1 VKLQPIEYKMWR
13 TKWTSSSQTH
23 RKKRVSFAPWFI
35 ENLFV
40 SKPNPVNHQTKMPII
55 RPAIISLPVV
65 FVLGACVPKYLAPP
79 SGPTAEVR
87 LKLESPEAFAMVHTY
102 DGPGCQ
108 GPRAIGVIGGSGY
121 LNAPEKDPDR
131 GIRPKMLGSSGKP
144 NSQVLEVLMPA
155 EKRVTLLYSQM
166 GPHNYPVARSC
177 KLPISFMPLANEQYE
192 VRYRYAPPFC
202 TVEVLRMSSDAKQG
216 IVYTPVDNISKE
228 SDACS
233 VLVK

>member
-1 VKLQPIEYKMWR
+1 MWR

-65 FVLGACVPKYLAPP
+65 FVLGACTPKYLAPP
-79 SGPTAEVR
+79 SGPTAEIR
-87 LKLESPEAFAMVHTY
+87 LKLESPEAFAMLHTY
-102 DGPGCQ
+102 ERPGCQ
-108 GPRAIGVIGGSGY
+108 GPQAIGVIGGPGY
-121 LNAPEKDPDR
+121 LTAPEKDPDR

-144 NSQVLEVLMPA
+144 DSQVLEVLVPA
-155 EKRVTLLYSQM
+155 DKRLTLLYSQI
-166 GPHNYPVARSC
+166 GPHDYKVARTC
-177 KLPISFMPLANEQYE
+177 KLPISFVPTANEQYE
-192 VRYRYAPPFC
+192 VRYRYESQYC
-202 TVEVLRMSSDAKQG
+202 KVQVLHLSSGGMNGVK
-216 IVYTPVDNISKE
+216 YTPVDNVARE

-233 VLVK
+233 PTKLRVLP